1 MSKLT
6 SAPQAHLGEFPGP
19 SKPWF
24 SYLKRDKAGIR
35 RLLLLEL
42 TEITGELAS
51 LGPTTH
57 RSLRGP
63 GRPPTA
69 RPLGPVAWPSR
80 ALTTDL
86 CCQRTRVRSLKSFL
100 SPLASVNACILAE
113 KRTGR
118 GKEARVTVPAPRGLQ
133 ATQPRATVM

>member
-6 SAPQAHLGEFPGP
+6 SAPRAHLGEFPGP

-63 GRPPTA
+63 GRPH
-69 RPLGPVAWPSR
+69 S
-80 ALTTDL
+80 
-86 CCQRTRVRSLKSFL
+86 
-100 SPLASVNACILAE
+100 
-113 KRTGR
+113 
-118 GKEARVTVPAPRGLQ
+118 Q
-133 ATQPRATVM
+133 ATRASGLAFKSPDH